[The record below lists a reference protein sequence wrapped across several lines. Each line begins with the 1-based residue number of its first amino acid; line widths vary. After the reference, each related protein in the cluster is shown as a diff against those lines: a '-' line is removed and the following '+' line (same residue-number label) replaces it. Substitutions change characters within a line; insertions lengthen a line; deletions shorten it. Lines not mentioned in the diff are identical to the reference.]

1 MSRPVVAVVGNPNCG
16 KTTLFNALTGAR
28 QKVGNWPGVTVEC
41 KMGRCTL
48 CGEGFHV
55 VDLPGIYSFGSS
67 SGAEGLDEMIARD
80 YLMSG
85 DADVV
90 VNVVDA
96 TNLERTLN
104 LTVQLLEMGVPVVVA
119 LNMMDRARDAG
130 IEIDH
135 EHLSRRL
142 GCPVV
147 PVAAVHG
154 EGIGELTRTLHRAA
168 RERRPPTVERGSM
181 EEADTALADR
191 RRAFAHALAAETV
204 SGGGGRGPTVS
215 DRIDR
220 LVLHRWMGPLVF
232 LGAMYLMFFCT
243 INLGGAFIDVFD
255 IAFGT
260 LFIDGTRALLTA
272 AGAPMWLD
280 VVLADGV
287 GGGVRLVA
295 TFVPIIGFL
304 YLFLAIMEDS
314 GYMAR
319 AAFLM
324 DRLMGKIGLPGKSF
338 VPLIVGFGCNVPSVM
353 AARTLE
359 REHERIL
366 TVAMAPFMSCGA
378 RLTVYALFAAAFF
391 PSGGAAVVFALYLIG
406 IAVAVG
412 TGVVLKRTLLA
423 GDRAPFVMD
432 LPPYHRPR
440 AKAVCLHAWIRL
452 KSFVL
457 RAGKVIVL
465 AATALS
471 FLNSW
476 GLDGSFGNENTERS
490 ALSAVGQAIVPAFE
504 PLGVGADNWPAT
516 VAIFIGVFAKETVVG
531 ALDSLY
537 GASGAGRIPG
547 GDRDGFDPV
556 AGLARALATVPA
568 NLADLTARLTDPLGL
583 DIVASD
589 SLEEAAAAQ
598 GVGIG
603 TFGTMASRFDGRIG
617 AFSYLLFILLYIPCL
632 ATLGTTHREV
642 GLGWTVFIAGWTTG
656 IAYAVAVVTYQAGTF
671 MRHPESSAAWIVAL
685 VALVAGTVLLMRAVA
700 VPDRSALPAPAE

>member
-1 MSRPVVAVVGNPNCG
+1 MTQPVVAVVGNPNCG

-28 QKVGNWPGVTVEC
+28 QRVGNWPGVTVEC

-48 CGEGFHV
+48 CGEGFQV
-55 VDLPGIYSFGSS
+55 VDLPGIYALDSPSDVD
-67 SGAEGLDEMIARD
+67 GLDERLARD

-85 DADVV
+85 AADVV
-90 VNVVDA
+90 VNIVDA

-104 LTVQLLEMGVPVVVA
+104 LTLQILEMGVPVVIA

-130 IEIDH
+130 IGADH

-147 PVAAVHG
+147 PVAAVNG
-154 EGIGELTRTLHRAA
+154 EGLGELTRTIHRTA
-168 RERRPPTVERGSM
+168 RERRLPAVSQACT
-181 EEADTALADR
+181 EETDIAIADR
-191 RRAFAHALAAETV
+191 RYAFAHALAAETV
-204 SGGGGRGPTVS
+204 SGGGGGGPSVS

-220 LVLHRWMGPLVF
+220 LVLHRWLGPLLF

-260 LFIDGTRALLTA
+260 IFVDGTRALLTA
-272 AGAPMWLD
+272 AGAPRWLE
-280 VVLADGV
+280 VIFADGV
-287 GGGVRLVA
+287 GGGIRLVA

-359 REHERIL
+359 RERERIL

-391 PSGGAAVVFALYLIG
+391 STGGAGVVFALYLIG

-412 TGVVLKRTLLA
+412 TGLILKRTLLA
-423 GDRAPFVMD
+423 GDRAPFMMD

-440 AKAVCLHAWIRL
+440 PTAVCLHAWIRL
-452 KSFVL
+452 KSFLL

-465 AATALS
+465 AATVLS

-476 GLDGSFGNENTERS
+476 GPDGSFGNENTERS

-504 PLGVGADNWPAT
+504 PLGVRADNWPAA
-516 VAIFIGVFAKETVVG
+516 VGIFIGVFAKETVVG

-537 GASGAGRIPG
+537 GASGVGRVAGG
-547 GDRDGFDPV
+547 EGDSFDPL
-556 AGLARALATVPA
+556 AGLSRALATVPA